1 MISITCNLNCVCVDS
16 DCSYK
21 HYINYKDRKI
31 VKQFY
36 DELSNK
42 MKDEPNAE
50 TRKKNCTFGQLC
62 DKEKCGFRH
71 RLSFANR
78 EKLIVSYRFNK
89 ICPSKSSETTVPKLS
104 DKKLDVKLSSQ
115 NLYLSLNDEEEEIKE
130 IIVKQSP
137 FVKSWVDIVVKSEV
151 AKSEVKSEVAKSEVA
166 KSEVAKSEPISD
178 WGDTADEDFYMT
190 F

>member
-1 MISITCNLNCVCVDS
+1 M
-16 DCSYK
+16 
-21 HYINYKDRKI
+21 
-31 VKQFY
+31 
-36 DELSNK
+36 
-42 MKDEPNAE
+42 
-50 TRKKNCTFGQLC
+50 
-62 DKEKCGFRH
+62 
-71 RLSFANR
+71 
-78 EKLIVSYRFNK
+78 IVSYRFNK

-151 AKSEVKSEVAKSEVA
+151 AKSEVAKSEVKSEVAKSEVA
-166 KSEVAKSEPISD
+166 KSERISD